1 MSDESDPARGG
12 KAAGTGMNYVQFMR
26 RPARYV
32 PIVVAVLV
40 IHAVML
46 WVLLQ
51 WQVYTPTPWDG
62 LIRVNIY
69 APKK

>member
-1 MSDESDPARGG
+1 
-12 KAAGTGMNYVQFMR
+12 MNYVQFMR